1 MAATR
6 RNTGPHKPPAAN
18 GRKTGR
24 PSAGSGSPTPYEATT
39 IAHAADPHA
48 SRCLTIDYPA
58 LVEGLLSLP
67 DPKPSAM
74 ESTLAAAD
82 LLAVAGGSSYN
93 FGRATRENPA
103 QADFVRQILAVPE
116 AAFEEAHKIIGDP
129 YESEERPARK
139 SRNGREAARA
149 LMQDHAMGR
158 EFFHQLYALLSDA
171 PAALSPQS
179 GEEIF

>member
-1 MAATR
+1 MAASTR
-6 RNTGPHKPPAAN
+6 TAGPCKPIAAE

-24 PSAGSGSPTPYEATT
+24 PSAGSGSPTRYQTTT
-39 IAHAADPHA
+39 IAHAANPHA
-48 SRCLTIDYPA
+48 ARRLAIDYPA

-67 DPKPSAM
+67 DPEPSAM

-82 LLAVAGGSSYN
+82 LLAVADGSSYN
-93 FGRATRENPA
+93 FGHATQEDPA
-103 QADFVRQILAVPE
+103 QADFVRQVLAVPE
-116 AAFEEAHKIIGDP
+116 EVFDEAHKIIGNP

-149 LMQDHAMGR
+149 LMQDHVLGH
-158 EFFHQLYALLSDA
+158 EFFHELYTLLADA